1 MPTQNEL
8 VGTFCVD
15 QNDASHVKPNDA
27 LFYIMD
33 LLGELQAIS
42 KFGGMDA
49 LSEDIAAV
57 IAKHLP

>member
-8 VGTFCVD
+8 VGTYGADRHDVS
-15 QNDASHVKPNDA
+15 QVKPGDA
-27 LFYIMD
+27 VFYVMD
-33 LLGELQAIS
+33 LLGELQEIS